1 MRRVLTISMGAVTRV
16 LSMPAAVLELYKE
29 QTTVTSAGSDNGK
42 QFLISK

>member
-29 QTTVTSAGSDNGK
+29 QTVITSARFTK
-42 QFLISK
+42 